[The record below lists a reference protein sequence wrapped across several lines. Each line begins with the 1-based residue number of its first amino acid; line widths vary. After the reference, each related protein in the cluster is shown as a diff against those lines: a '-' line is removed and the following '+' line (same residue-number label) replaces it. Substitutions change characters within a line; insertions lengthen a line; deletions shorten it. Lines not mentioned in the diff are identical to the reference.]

1 MTPTDTIKPRM
12 ISLFRRRFSNAS
24 RAASCSITLFF
35 LAAGAAAQQ
44 KPPATAATSHTSSQG
59 VKFVPVPGT
68 MVLFAEY
75 ETRVSDYEAFV
86 KDATYAWSYKPHF
99 NQGPDHPVVGVNL
112 QDATAFCNWLTNK
125 ERVSGA
131 INSNQSYRLPS
142 NEEWDAAINLTRA
155 RKADAT
161 LDEKVQDERTYPWGL
176 QWPPPPKVANYAAHE
191 IPGYEDGFDYTSP
204 VGKFPPTK
212 EGLYDLAGNAWEWVW
227 DRKVQALPVGG
238 LRGGSWA
245 YFRAECLTSSY
256 RYEVPAELRAPT
268 IGFRCVFEDRLRTA
282 AMLADVETKKVEVA
296 KQREADMAKNAVDP
310 KELQAMRER
319 LLKSNSGG
327 SPDAA
332 KLTPAV
338 AGKPFTNSLGMEF
351 VPVGGSLLAG
361 RHEVRLQDFTAFL
374 KATDGVWD
382 KKPSFLSAGTHAVVA
397 VSWDQANEFCDWI
410 TRRDRLAGLL
420 STTAK
425 YRLPTDEEWSLLTGM
440 PKETG
445 ADPSARH
452 LGNKTHF
459 PWGNDA
465 WPPSPG
471 SVNMDSEK
479 TETYRDSYSYTSP
492 AGAFSANSLGIYDL
506 GGNAAEWCADP
517 WPGSP
522 DERVLRGGSWLSGDK
537 ESLLSSARAHMPK
550 TASRSDV
557 GFRCVID
564 P

>member
-1 MTPTDTIKPRM
+1 M
-12 ISLFRRRFSNAS
+12 ISPFRRSFLEAS
-24 RAASCSITLFF
+24 GFLSCCAAAIL
-35 LAAGAAAQQ
+35 LRPDAAPAQQ
-44 KPPATAATSHTSSQG
+44 KPAATGAPGHTSSLG

-68 MVLFAEY
+68 VVLFAEY

-86 KDATYAWSYKPHF
+86 KDATYSWAYKPHF
-99 NQGPDHPVVGVNL
+99 NQAPDHPVVGVNL
-112 QDATAFCNWLTNK
+112 QDALAFCNWLTNK
-125 ERVSGA
+125 ERVSGL
-131 INSNQSYRLPS
+131 INSNQSYRLPA
-142 NEEWDAAINLTRA
+142 NEEWDAAVNLTRA
-155 RKADAT
+155 RKQDAT

-191 IPGYEDGFDYTSP
+191 IPGYEDGFDYTAP

-212 EGLYDLAGNAWEWVW
+212 EGIYDLAGNAWEWVW

-268 IGFRCVFEDRLRTA
+268 IGFRCVFEDRMRTA
-282 AMLADVETKKVEVA
+282 ALLAEAETKKAESV

-310 KELQAMRER
+310 KELEAMREKLR
-319 LLKSNSGG
+319 QGG
-327 SPDAA
+327 SGAA
-332 KLTPAV
+332 GAVDLSKLKPAA
-338 AGKPFTNSLGMEF
+338 AGSPYTNSLGMEF
-351 VPVGGSLLAG
+351 VPAGNLLAG
-361 RHEVRLQDFTAFL
+361 RHEVRLQDFNAFI
-374 KATDGVWD
+374 KATDGIWD
-382 KKPSFLSAGTHAVVA
+382 KKPTFLSNDSHAVVA
-397 VSWDQANEFCDWI
+397 VSWDQANEFCDWL

-420 STTAK
+420 SNTAK
-425 YRLPTDEEWSLLTGM
+425 YRLPSDEEWSALTGM
-440 PKETG
+440 PRETG
-445 ADPSARH
+445 SDPSVRH

-465 WPPSPG
+465 WPPPPS

-479 TETYRDSYSYTSP
+479 TESYRDSYSYTSP
-492 AGAFSANSLGIYDL
+492 AGTFPANSLGIYDL
-506 GGNAAEWCADP
+506 GGNAAEWCADS

-522 DERVLRGGSWLSGDK
+522 EDRVVRGGSWLSGEK
-537 ESLLSSARAHMPK
+537 EALLSSARAHMPK
-550 TASRSDV
+550 STARSDV